1 MGDADTDDKAVLT
14 VELAWKKER
23 QAEQQEWYNH
33 INTLYQEEFARR
45 QKEIEEQNWFIMMEE
60 QQRAADKL
68 WN

>member
-23 QAEQQEWYNH
+23 QTEQQEWYNH
-33 INTLYQEEFARR
+33 INTIYQEEFARR

-60 QQRAADKL
+60 QQRDADKL